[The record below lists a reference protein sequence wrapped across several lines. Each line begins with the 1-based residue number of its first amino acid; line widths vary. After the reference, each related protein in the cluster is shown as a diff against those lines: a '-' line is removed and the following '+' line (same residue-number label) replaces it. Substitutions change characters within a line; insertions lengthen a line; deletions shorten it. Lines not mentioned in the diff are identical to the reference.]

1 MLIDFQQHLLER
13 LPGIERSLVQLK
25 NGSADPALFDTFTQE
40 IQEICEQAA
49 ADSFALGGSILRPL
63 ERLLMR
69 AGPTQLPRGELF
81 AETLLLALDRLE
93 LAVEALIDE
102 RPLEQLKLDAL
113 VDGLERLV
121 LAGAADFEVAAIHL
135 LEAVTGFRPLLPAS
149 MGARPNSAIARSS
162 EQIAADLLFFR
173 LLNKQYEARS
183 PLFEGR
189 RQRLLKLALETNEE
203 AGTPIDPVQLEA
215 AVYVHDVGM
224 MFLPESLWLKAGKLN
239 EDERF
244 RMQIHPVLAAG
255 LLERM
260 AGWQPAAEMV
270 AQHHEMPGGGGYP
283 QHLRG
288 EQICAGAKLLAIVD
302 AFEAVMFKHS
312 DRGAARSMLRA
323 IAEINACSNQ
333 FAAEWVR
340 PFNRVIRRMLEK

>member
-1 MLIDFQQHLLER
+1 
-13 LPGIERSLVQLK
+13 
-25 NGSADPALFDTFTQE
+25 
-40 IQEICEQAA
+40 
-49 ADSFALGGSILRPL
+49 
-63 ERLLMR
+63 MR

-121 LAGAADFEVAAIHL
+121 LAGAADFEAAAIHL

-215 AVYVHDVGM
+215 AVYIHDVGM

-260 AGWQPAAEMV
+260 AGWQSAAEMV
-270 AQHHEMPGGGGYP
+270 AQHHEMPDGGGYP
-283 QHLRG
+283 RRLRG

-302 AFEAVMFKHS
+302 AFEAVMFKHG
-312 DRGAARSMLRA
+312 DRGATRSMLRA